1 MKIDCT
7 SDLHGS
13 LPFLVKGDLLIVAG
27 DLTASDEL
35 WGYKRVEEWLKCL
48 HGYKHIVI
56 IAGNHDGKIQ
66 KGYRLKL
73 PENAH
78 YLQDSGIEIEGFKIW
93 GSPWTPSFYNWHF
106 MKERG
111 DEIKEKWDLIP
122 DDTDILVTHG
132 PAKGMLDYGF
142 GCEELRNTIDE
153 RLKRLK
159 LHVCGHIHES
169 YGYQKDGECFFVN
182 ASMMNAKYRPYN
194 KPIMVYL

>member
-7 SDLHGS
+7 SDLHGYF
-13 LPFLVKGDLLIVAG
+13 PFLVKGDLLIIAG
-27 DLTASDEL
+27 DLTASDTLLQYE
-35 WGYKRVEEWLKCL
+35 RFEEWLKCL

-93 GSPWTPSFYNWHF
+93 GSPWTPTFYNWHF

-111 DEIKEKWDLIP
+111 AEIKERWDLIP

-153 RLKRLK
+153 RLKSLK